1 MGNLSFPR
9 FLWDQLSYH
18 APVVR
23 KDLKGQTVVVVGA
36 NVGLGYEAAKHF
48 ATMGAERVIMA
59 CRSKERGAAAVER
72 AQKETGLNNTELM
85 LVDLADFSSIKNFVA
100 ELQSRVER
108 LDILVL
114 NAGVAYMRSN
124 RVATKDGWEGM
135 MQVNV
140 ISPSI
145 LALLLLPLM
154 VRTSRERHTI
164 PRTVI
169 VTSSMHYYVPPYGDD
184 IFLQPELLKAISDLP
199 EYDPMARYCESK
211 LFNVF
216 FIRALAERL
225 RSTHPTVIV
234 NSVNPGLATT
244 TLTRDAKPS
253 DMPIS
258 LRIMHAT
265 IAVTAEVGS
274 RELVYAALAG
284 SERAGSLQGAYVD
297 RCEVREPSDFVVSEK
312 GRIAQDRTFREIVAA
327 AREIEP
333 KIDEILKEYL
343 LDI

>member
-72 AQKETGLNNTELM
+72 AQQETGLKNTELM

-100 ELQSRVER
+100 ELQARVER
-108 LDILVL
+108 LDLLVL

-124 RVATKDGWEGM
+124 RVATNDGWEEM

-164 PRTVI
+164 PRTVT

-199 EYDPMARYCESK
+199 EYDP
-211 LFNVF
+211 LPVFNVF
-216 FIRALAERL
+216 FTRALAERL

-312 GRIAQDRTFREIVAA
+312 GRIAQDRIFVSSLHLSELLFTD
-327 AREIEP
+327 ARP
-333 KIDEILKEYL
+333 SA
-343 LDI
+343 